1 MRVLSEEKIRKLSA
15 FIKQYAREND
25 GASPGLKDI
34 MNYMNMVK
42 STAFRYIMELV
53 KRGEV
58 FYSGKNT
65 LESSLQRKMKV
76 TSRKVPVVGRV
87 ICGTPDEQEEYVTG
101 YLAVPEEWLE
111 GECFILEA
119 YGDSMVDIG
128 IYDGSLILVKKTSTA
143 DNGDV
148 VVALTENGTTLKR
161 VFWDKKGPRLHAEN
175 RLYDKNSVDIYPKEV
190 KVQGIVLKA
199 INKIK

>member
-1 MRVLSEEKIRKLSA
+1 
-15 FIKQYAREND
+15 
-25 GASPGLKDI
+25 
-34 MNYMNMVK
+34 
-42 STAFRYIMELV
+42 
-53 KRGEV
+53 
-58 FYSGKNT
+58 
-65 LESSLQRKMKV
+65 MKV